1 SKLKRRILEMFER
14 LLARPNCLINRRNR
28 YQLLSTVLINLICIS
43 HGIGIGWLSPTLRKL
58 QTPESPLSF
67 PLNVNEVSWVGSAL
81 GIGSVI
87 GNSLSGLLISRLGSK
102 ACLLFIALPHSC
114 LWIMVYFATSVE
126 YLIAG
131 RLLAGIT
138 GGGIYIIH
146 PLFISEYT
154 DANIRGTCAT
164 MVMLSVN
171 TGILIGYIVGT
182 HVSYYVVPF
191 IVLILP
197 LSFFISVLLFIRD
210 SPMHLINKGKFTAA
224 EASFRYYKNI
234 KDSDSLSDQATAMA
248 EFKDMKMT
256 LTNEDNQLDK
266 VTIKDFFTRAAIKGY
281 AMASVVVIA
290 NQFSGVFTMV
300 NYMTDIFA
308 KSGSTMDPNTSTII
322 IGSVQLFGAYVTTL
336 LCDIFGRRILML
348 VSSAGVALSLTG
360 FGFFTYFTEMYDLSQ
375 WNWVPVA
382 IMSVDIFLGNIGLVS
397 CLFVLMVEMYP
408 LKIRARATSISIVV
422 CSSLVFLMLNIFP
435 LCMHYWGLP
444 TTMWSMGGITFFCFI
459 CFLFFLKETKGKS
472 MLED

>member
-1 SKLKRRILEMFER
+1 MFER
-14 LLARPNCLINRRNR
+14 LLARPNCLVNRRNR
-28 YQLLSTVLINLICIS
+28 YQLLATVLINIICIA

-58 QTPESPLSF
+58 QTPDSPLSF
-67 PLNVNEVSWVGSAL
+67 PLDVNEVSWVGSAL

-102 ACLLFIALPHSC
+102 TCLLFIALPHSC
-114 LWIMVYFATSVE
+114 LWIMVYFARSVE
-126 YLIAG
+126 FLIVG
-131 RLLAGIT
+131 RMLAGIT
-138 GGGIYIIH
+138 GGGIYILH
-146 PLFISEYT
+146 PLFISEFC

-171 TGILIGYIVGT
+171 TGILIGYILGT

-197 LSFFISVLLFIRD
+197 LSYFILVLCFIRD
-210 SPMHLINKGKFTAA
+210 SPMHLIAKGKFAAA
-224 EASFRYYKNI
+224 EESFRYYKNI
-234 KDSDSLSDQATAMA
+234 KDSDSLSDQATALA
-248 EFKDMKMT
+248 EFKDMKMA
-256 LTNEDNQLDK
+256 LTKEDNLLDK
-266 VTIKDFFTRAAIKGY
+266 VTIKDFFTRAAIRGY
-281 AMASVVVIA
+281 GMAAVIVIA

-322 IGSVQLFGAYVTTL
+322 IGSVQLFGAYVSTM
-336 LCDIFGRRILML
+336 LCDVFGRRALML
-348 VSSAGVALSLTG
+348 VSSGGVALSLTA
-360 FGFFTYFTEMYDLSQ
+360 FGFFTYFTQLYDLSQ
-375 WNWVPVA
+375 WSWVPAA

-444 TTMWSMGGITFFCFI
+444 TTMWSMAGITFFCFT
-459 CFLFFLKETKGKS
+459 CFLLFLKETKGKS